1 MEFNLRNIL
10 FAYAV
15 TYRHLSWQTISQ
27 EISPEETHDFLT
39 SILNVS
45 SNLSNDENFA
55 SSDMAITSGAL
66 KANQMPNM
74 NPELVK
80 AARSDVM
87 DIIRG
92 PGGSDEYDDSLY
104 MLAALSDL
112 KAIITK
118 GQAVCSPEF
127 VDMGIHMNEIL
138 PDGSVFWGYGK
149 RRNTTMQ

>member
-1 MEFNLRNIL
+1 
-10 FAYAV
+10 
-15 TYRHLSWQTISQ
+15 
-27 EISPEETHDFLT
+27 
-39 SILNVS
+39 
-45 SNLSNDENFA
+45 
-55 SSDMAITSGAL
+55 MAITSGAL

-118 GQAVCSPEF
+118 VKDKYIKNENFSRKRCVLVIKKIDYFMCWVRQHPIKFRMKSWFFELNFWVSYCIFDSNIRSQ
-127 VDMGIHMNEIL
+127 IH
-138 PDGSVFWGYGK
+138 
-149 RRNTTMQ
+149 